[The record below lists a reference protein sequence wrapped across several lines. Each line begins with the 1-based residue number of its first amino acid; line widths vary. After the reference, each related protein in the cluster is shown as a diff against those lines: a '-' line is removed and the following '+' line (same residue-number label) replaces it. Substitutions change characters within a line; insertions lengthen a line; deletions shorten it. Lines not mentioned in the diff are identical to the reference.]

1 MEDKLYFNGFTT
13 SLKSMENVKSEERY
27 FEGLL
32 TVQMKDKQGEITIV
46 DELYK
51 VLPVWMDRGAP
62 ISDTHS
68 NRIVGKGINYSRTVV
83 KNESGEEL
91 PAIKITGKI
100 FKNYE
105 LDNVIWDKIKAGEYK
120 GLSFGG
126 ATRTNRTPIVMKD
139 GSIAYALKDL
149 EHYEVAVCKDPAVPM
164 ALITDFNPIAKAHHS
179 ATDRGDGKMVI
190 QCTKMGCYVDKA
202 EIPQDQ
208 IQMGTKVEMEH
219 TDDEGEARKIAMDH
233 LKEDPH
239 YYTKLGEAMPKEKKI
254 METAKAEKPEG
265 VELNKPMR
273 DEGGEKKFKVYV
285 KDPQTGNIKIVRF
298 GDPNMEIKRDD
309 PERRESFRARHDCEN
324 AKDITT
330 PQYWSCKMWEKETS
344 VTEYT
349 QKDIEGIIKADLGK
363 YDTFEEKV
371 QALMR
376 EGYPRENAENIVG
389 AFVKGEKKK
398 ETGAMSTSDSGVVND
413 VYNDKEKEKEMANID
428 NKTTNMYNQDTPQK
442 YSTKSETT
450 VNQDGGVRNV
460 FEKGIKQ
467 GGMEEEETN
476 EIKRAVIDEI
486 NNIHDVLKGKA
497 PLANLHQQ
505 PRIKVIANR
514 TRRNIKDHVGHL
526 KNEWN
531 QAMSEANKT
540 TNDES
545 SNPDDHQLGS
555 ENPFHIDT
563 NVNYGRD
570 AHGERLR
577 GSHWHNPE
585 TEHQLDDVLP
595 LGTGKK
601 DKPKTSLTDRARGGF
616 KKLLRIKA
624 DLVQINDVLKTLPM
638 SQDKINASVRQQ
650 GISPYIAG
658 KRLANMNSFSRGAA
672 DLKHDQNVAD
682 NPRKTTPKTNENFE
696 GLDSP
701 LSKAQPKHIYYPET
715 RDWNTSTG
723 KMPKELE
730 IHGGIHNLREG
741 EHYVTGHRPKALPAP
756 PPTKKEIRN
765 QKNREKRQENWPT
778 NSQGVK
784 YPPRS
789 KIGKRILAMQN
800 QQADSG
806 AGLSIKDRLNRDK
819 LDKT

>member
-273 DEGGEKKFKVYV
+273 EEGGEKKFKVYV

-398 ETGAMSTSDSGVVND
+398 ETGAMSTSDSGVVNN
-413 VYNDKEKEKEMANID
+413 VYNDKDKEKEMANID

-442 YSTKSETT
+442 YSTKSDTT

-467 GGMEEEETN
+467 SGMEEEETN

-486 NNIHDVLKGKA
+486 NNIHDVLKSIDVHKGENNYELKKYRQGFYNTREVFTGGSVPIERKKWKRSKQSIQRGLDTKQNNIRAEHEENFRGFMDRVNQDDKTEQAINQKA
-497 PLANLHQQ
+497 ENIR
-505 PRIKVIANR
+505 RIKR
-514 TRRNIKDHVGHL
+514 QQ
-526 KNEWN
+526 E
-531 QAMSEANKT
+531 EAAKRVKLR
-540 TNDES
+540 
-545 SNPDDHQLGS
+545 Q
-555 ENPFHIDT
+555 EN
-563 NVNYGRD
+563 
-570 AHGERLR
+570 
-577 GSHWHNPE
+577 
-585 TEHQLDDVLP
+585 
-595 LGTGKK
+595 
-601 DKPKTSLTDRARGGF
+601 
-616 KKLLRIKA
+616 A
-624 DLVQINDVLKTLPM
+624 DLDKRIEAMNLSKKAMILEITNIHDVLKTLPM

-756 PPTKKEIRN
+756 PPTKKEIKN

>member
-219 TDDEGEARKIAMDH
+219 TDDKDEAKKIAMDH

-265 VELNKPMR
+265 VELNKPIR

-389 AFVKGEKKK
+389 AFVK
-398 ETGAMSTSDSGVVND
+398 
-413 VYNDKEKEKEMANID
+413 
-428 NKTTNMYNQDTPQK
+428 
-442 YSTKSETT
+442 
-450 VNQDGGVRNV
+450 
-460 FEKGIKQ
+460 
-467 GGMEEEETN
+467 
-476 EIKRAVIDEI
+476 EIGRA
-486 NNIHDVLKGKA
+486 
-497 PLANLHQQ
+497 
-505 PRIKVIANR
+505 
-514 TRRNIKDHVGHL
+514 HV
-526 KNEWN
+526 
-531 QAMSEANKT
+531 
-540 TNDES
+540 
-545 SNPDDHQLGS
+545 
-555 ENPFHIDT
+555 
-563 NVNYGRD
+563 
-570 AHGERLR
+570 
-577 GSHWHNPE
+577 
-585 TEHQLDDVLP
+585 
-595 LGTGKK
+595 
-601 DKPKTSLTDRARGGF
+601 
-616 KKLLRIKA
+616 
-624 DLVQINDVLKTLPM
+624 
-638 SQDKINASVRQQ
+638 
-650 GISPYIAG
+650 
-658 KRLANMNSFSRGAA
+658 
-672 DLKHDQNVAD
+672 
-682 NPRKTTPKTNENFE
+682 
-696 GLDSP
+696 
-701 LSKAQPKHIYYPET
+701 
-715 RDWNTSTG
+715 
-723 KMPKELE
+723 
-730 IHGGIHNLREG
+730 
-741 EHYVTGHRPKALPAP
+741 
-756 PPTKKEIRN
+756 
-765 QKNREKRQENWPT
+765 
-778 NSQGVK
+778 
-784 YPPRS
+784 
-789 KIGKRILAMQN
+789 
-800 QQADSG
+800 
-806 AGLSIKDRLNRDK
+806 
-819 LDKT
+819 